1 MKILSLRTRLFLPRA
16 KTHMAL
22 ALHTLNLLLFATSS
36 TTRSHAGTDDL
47 LAGGST
53 NLTGPA
59 GNATASQ
66 APLTN
71 VPAAAEKIPAAMKLV
86 GKPVPKAFK
95 LPLLT
100 GGEIELPPATNHG
113 PLLLDFCAFWC
124 RPSREAMPVLAD
136 IAKDY
141 AARGVRYVAVNQGEK
156 PEWIRHRLAKTGL
169 DVSVA
174 LDKQSANNSRE
185 WCLMAKAFRVDAIP
199 TIVIVDRSNIV
210 RYVQVGACPELGDEL
225 RRALDEVLKA
235 ESGPAESSPAK
246 SGNFGSAKET
256 K

>member
-1 MKILSLRTRLFLPRA
+1 MAMALRTL
-16 KTHMAL
+16 T
-22 ALHTLNLLLFATSS
+22 LLLFAAGSG
-36 TTRSHAGTDDL
+36 TRAYSGTDNHF
-47 LAGGST
+47 AGGST

-71 VPAAAEKIPAAMKLV
+71 VQAAAEKISAAMKLV

-156 PEWIRHRLAKTGL
+156 PEWIRHRLAKIGL
-169 DVSVA
+169 DISVA
-174 LDKQSANNSRE
+174 LDKQSANNSRA
-185 WCLMAKAFRVDAIP
+185 WCLMAKSFQVDAIP
-199 TIVIVDRSNIV
+199 TIVIVDQSNIIRDV
-210 RYVQVGACPELGDEL
+210 HVGTSPELGAEL
-225 RRALDEVLKA
+225 RRVLDEVLKA
-235 ESGPAESSPAK
+235 ESGQSQSSRQVD
-246 SGNFGSAKET
+246 GNGNPGSENGRK
-256 K
+256 